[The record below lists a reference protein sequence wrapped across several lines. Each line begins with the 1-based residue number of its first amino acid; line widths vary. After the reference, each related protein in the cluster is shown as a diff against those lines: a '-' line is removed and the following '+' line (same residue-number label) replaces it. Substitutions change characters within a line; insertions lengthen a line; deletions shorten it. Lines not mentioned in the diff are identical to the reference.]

1 MPKAFVYVLLITLL
15 LRPCFSSDSAIRP
28 WQIIVGKFIIHLSTS
43 HFFPPLPSPPK
54 DGGFSNRG
62 FGFFSSTKP
71 TKFGALRQ
79 IFERCRQKINPSDF
93 IFQKAPTKNWGSGF
107 QSSLVGRGAD
117 KERNVPLQLLS
128 TSFLWSMCMTW
139 NVFFLHSNNAIHE
152 LPAETEQSFT
162 RPESHSSLCC

>member
-43 HFFPPLPSPPK
+43 HFSPPLPSPPK

-79 IFERCRQKINPSDF
+79 IFERRRQKINPSDF
-93 IFQKAPTKNWGSGF
+93 IFQKAPIKN
-107 QSSLVGRGAD
+107 
-117 KERNVPLQLLS
+117 
-128 TSFLWSMCMTW
+128 
-139 NVFFLHSNNAIHE
+139 
-152 LPAETEQSFT
+152 
-162 RPESHSSLCC
+162 

>member
-43 HFFPPLPSPPK
+43 HFSPPLPSPPK

-93 IFQKAPTKNWGSGF
+93 IFQKAPTKN
-107 QSSLVGRGAD
+107 
-117 KERNVPLQLLS
+117 
-128 TSFLWSMCMTW
+128 
-139 NVFFLHSNNAIHE
+139 
-152 LPAETEQSFT
+152 
-162 RPESHSSLCC
+162 